1 MVACKPLIYSTI
13 SSMQP
18 AWKTKAGWGLP
29 SKISQPANKPKIQV
43 LHATTQEDFLMG
55 ESNLLE
61 APSQVVS
68 HPPKQADNGNP
79 MLKFR
84 KQRAVALVPTVR
96 PVFGGFRVSSSCRDI
111 HYLVTQPNG
120 HLVCTCPDFLHHED
134 EPDFRCKHAFAVEL
148 ALEEDR
154 VPTAGNGQPP
164 APAEASLVDGL
175 SVVHRY
181 LPGEDPVRLK
191 LIKNTKGY
199 SWEISVADQDPNT
212 ALGRLQDLERHV
224 KAQYGETPP
233 DPS

>member
-1 MVACKPLIYSTI
+1 
-13 SSMQP
+13 
-18 AWKTKAGWGLP
+18 
-29 SKISQPANKPKIQV
+29 
-43 LHATTQEDFLMG
+43 MG

-68 HPPKQADNGNP
+68 HPPEPAGNGNP
-79 MLKFR
+79 MLAIR

-120 HLVCTCPDFLHHED
+120 HLVCTCPDFAHHED
-134 EPDFRCKHAFAVEL
+134 EPDFACKHCFAVEL

-154 VPTAGNGQPP
+154 VPAAGNGQPP

-175 SVVHRY
+175 SVVHRH

-199 SWEISVADQDPNT
+199 SWEISVAERDPET
-212 ALGRLQDLERHV
+212 ALSVLQDLEQQV
-224 KAQYGETPP
+224 KATFGQSSSEE
-233 DPS
+233 